1 MSNGDDLRAGR
12 VRFRALVVL
21 IGALGGIAFS
31 NGYSQTMNNV
41 SKWRTLDARPP
52 IVIAHRGASGYR
64 PEHTLASY
72 LLAIEQGA
80 DFVEPDLV
88 ATRDGHLIARH
99 EPMLDAT
106 TDVAQRAEFA
116 DRRTTRMLDGK
127 PVTAFFASD
136 FTLAEIKQLR
146 AIQPNPARAKDFD
159 GKLEIPTFE
168 EILELVRKESAARGR
183 VIGVYPETKHPAY
196 HLTLGLPLE
205 DRMLTILRKFD
216 LDREGGPVFI
226 QSFESANL
234 QYLRARTRLPLVQL
248 MEDGALKYDTSGT
261 RVVGVEIPQYGDP
274 RGGEPPRELKDI
286 AAYADAIGPWKRQ
299 ILRDLQQPTL
309 LVTSVIEQAH
319 AAGLRVHTY
328 TFRSEPA
335 TLAPQ
340 YQNDPLREYR
350 QFYEM
355 GIDGVFSDF
364 PDVALKARVLP
375 VE

>member
-31 NGYSQTMNNV
+31 NSYSQTMNNV

-52 IVIAHRGASGYR
+52 LVIAHRGASGYR

-299 ILRDLQQPTL
+299 ILRELQQPTL

-364 PDVALKARVLP
+364 PDVALKARALP
-375 VE
+375 AE